1 MLAIKLEMAKSFRS
15 IMRELREVTRE
26 ARGKKAIDD
35 ESVRKLIAASAMV
48 YEVFLTMMTLG
59 SIDPKEIDEEEEELF
74 KALERHQKSA

>member
-1 MLAIKLEMAKSFRS
+1 MAKSFRS